1 MAGASVAEPKSS
13 QKKGK
18 KQQKK
23 KRIPVRIDMTPMVDV
38 VMLLITF
45 FMLTTVFN
53 TPQTMEI
60 NIPPGESRVEV
71 AETSLLTLRVTGDG
85 TIYWNLGIE
94 TPQIVPFVELRKL
107 LVERLQANPKLI
119 TLVKVE
125 RESTYEIMVNVMDEM
140 NLANI
145 TRFSLAPFQ
154 QFDRDIIKR
163 LQPK

>member
-1 MAGASVAEPKSS
+1 
-13 QKKGK
+13 
-18 KQQKK
+18 
-23 KRIPVRIDMTPMVDV
+23 
-38 VMLLITF
+38 
-45 FMLTTVFN
+45 MLTTVFN